1 MTTLLSIP
9 NSWRMNWSLG
19 HESHFR
25 SFTYWSDQHSLTH
38 TNWQLASYRL
48 NTCITI
54 MTDLHHTKTLPSS
67 QIVSTNWVD
76 VYAKA
81 LKSHSQLFFKHWGW
95 RSCESCKCYFNKK
108 FRFIPIWHCPPK
120 IKTLL
125 ILLGKF
131 FVELSWTKFKSS
143 LDYFSSQNGDELLKD
158 IRTAHTHSITFLHI
172 GIELISPWLVSIEM
186 VPH

>member
-1 MTTLLSIP
+1 MLDTYSKHSRLL
-9 NSWRMNWSLG
+9 
-19 HESHFR
+19 F
-25 SFTYWSDQHSLTH
+25 
-38 TNWQLASYRL
+38 
-48 NTCITI
+48 
-54 MTDLHHTKTLPSS
+54 SS
-67 QIVSTNWVD
+67 QPISHLDKVERSYTTFTIKNIMQQKLSPQAKLFRQIGLY